1 MKTYLKKV
9 AVFSALA
16 CMLSLQA
23 IPAGAYW
30 EDNIYY
36 EIWGDE
42 AVVSRFR
49 ETERKPMVDLVIPS
63 ELGGYPVTFLN
74 GVSIGKMPNLV
85 SVSIPDT
92 VTRIGTD
99 VFYECPKLET
109 VHIPDSVTTIQGGAF
124 RDCPN
129 LLELDIPASVTQIG
143 ACAFENTGWMNAR
156 LEESPLVTVN
166 HILING
172 RTCTENPVLS
182 EDIHIIS
189 QNAFAGNQEI
199 TSVEFSNQVTE
210 IKRHAFEQCS
220 NLKEIVLPESV
231 TSIEYD
237 AFRECTNL
245 ESITIENPYCRI
257 EHYNYYY
264 DGFVISNG
272 YDIYDDG
279 SNLEMLHNIPY
290 YHGVIRGYENST
302 AQAYAEQCGY
312 QFESIGIALKAGDAD
327 SSGEVDI
334 LDIISLNKAVM
345 GTETL
350 TPEQLRAIDFN
361 NNGKPDADEALT
373 LLKYVVGLISSPV

>member
-1 MKTYLKKV
+1 MKTYLKKIAGLS
-9 AVFSALA
+9 AVLFS
-16 CMLSLQA
+16 LSLQA

-36 EIWGDE
+36 EIWGED

-49 ETERKPMVDLVIPS
+49 ETERKPIVDLVIPS
-63 ELGGYPVTFLN
+63 ELGGHPVTFLN

-92 VTRIGTD
+92 VTKIGTA

-109 VHIPDSVTTIQGGAF
+109 VNIPDSVTVIGNNAF

-129 LLELDIPASVTQIG
+129 LLEIDIPESVTQID
-143 ACAFENTGWMNAR
+143 AYAFQNTGWMNAR

-182 EDIHIIS
+182 EDIHIIG
-189 QNAFAGNQEI
+189 QNAFEKNQEI

-237 AFRECTNL
+237 AFQECTNL
-245 ESITIENPYCRI
+245 ESITIENPYCWI
-257 EHYNYYY
+257 EHYNYY
-264 DGFVISNG
+264 DGFLISNG
-272 YDIYDDG
+272 YDVDE
-279 SNLEMLHNIPY
+279 SNSSFDMLYYIPY

-312 QFESIGIALKAGDAD
+312 QFESIGTALKAGDAD

-345 GTETL
+345 GKENLTE
-350 TPEQLRAIDFN
+350 EQLKAVDFN
-361 NNGKPDADEALT
+361 HNGKPDPNEALT
-373 LLKYVVGLISSPV
+373 LLKYVVGLISSPI